1 MKQSAPPLTIKRKY
15 SDDAP
20 EHTRKRVKPEE
31 SSELTTIFLGQ
42 LPYDTKVE
50 DIVPWLKTILK
61 RSGCAEDIH
70 AVRLAGGAQTN
81 KKFKG
86 FAFVDFKTRK
96 AAKKAKTYHG
106 TLFRGRK
113 VSIEDCK
120 RKEFVESKKMTKSKG
135 AQNERN
141 KIRQLV
147 DPNTV
152 NRLVK
157 EICVSSEGT
166 LSEDEFDSQLKS
178 FLSILPQDV
187 LNAALLSI
195 KKQASKAPPARKGP
209 YFMVSCLHFF
219 LLCTEPSTTS
229 PLVIYILLPGH
240 CEEGVQAALGEK

>member
-1 MKQSAPPLTIKRKY
+1 
-15 SDDAP
+15 
-20 EHTRKRVKPEE
+20 
-31 SSELTTIFLGQ
+31 
-42 LPYDTKVE
+42 
-50 DIVPWLKTILK
+50 
-61 RSGCAEDIH
+61 
-70 AVRLAGGAQTN
+70 
-81 KKFKG
+81 
-86 FAFVDFKTRK
+86 
-96 AAKKAKTYHG
+96 
-106 TLFRGRK
+106 
-113 VSIEDCK
+113 
-120 RKEFVESKKMTKSKG
+120 MTKSKG
-135 AQNERN
+135 AHNERN

-229 PLVIYILLPGH
+229 PLVIYTLLPGH